1 MTTVWFPWATP
12 ILATL
17 TALLQAGQLGLHFD
31 LSWLVLIS
39 AILTAIVGWIA
50 VIQKRPGEETEPAK
64 PVQPVPPKTK

>member
-1 MTTVWFPWATP
+1 MTDWLAWATP

-17 TALLQAGQLGLHFD
+17 TAALQAGHLGLHLD

-39 AILTAIVGWIA
+39 AIATAVVGFYV
-50 VIQKRPGEETEPAK
+50 VIQKRPAEDTQPAK